1 MVKRT
6 EIRGP
11 RKMLNELFNNIT
23 MEESFPTNDYK
34 DYKLL

>member
-1 MVKRT
+1 MVKRI
-6 EIRGP
+6 EIRGF

-23 MEESFPTNDYK
+23 MEESFLINDYK